1 VLAVLTPLLFRPY
14 RRSRIRYPCEKE
26 GQRGLF
32 VVVALATQLLAIS
45 CATVHGP
52 DSAARLRQTANLIG
66 EVKAFGKSIA
76 IEPTA
81 ALSRT
86 VREGPAL
93 SMLWLWMQREGTLAL
108 NGPMD
113 IRTAIG
119 YWAESE
125 RVKVERI
132 YRVDGYSVYYRQG
145 DEFADSRSVATPG
158 FAEERLARLVK
169 VVLHE
174 DLHGDNNFALPWE
187 IEEAIVTPLGSL
199 AAAEYFRQKAD
210 ERNLRSALA
219 SLADERQASK
229 ELNALVARAQLTFA
243 QEKIDGAKE
252 KILAILGEY
261 PAYQKQFERQ
271 VRGQHTPTV
280 LEAKLSHDLAYYRYF
295 DSIVTL
301 AESAPSLKMII
312 EDLKSIPAS
321 ATHAV
326 VEEHLRSLRSK
337 YAAGNH

>member
-1 VLAVLTPLLFRPY
+1 MTVLAPLSFRFW
-14 RRSRIRYPCEKE
+14 RRT
-26 GQRGLF
+26 GALLA
-32 VVVALATQLLAIS
+32 VVTQLLVVS
-45 CATVHGP
+45 CATITAP
-52 DSAARLRQTANLIG
+52 DSAARLRQTASLIE
-66 EVKAFGKSIA
+66 EVKAFGKSLG

-81 ALSRT
+81 ALTRT
-86 VREGPAL
+86 VQEGPAL

-158 FAEERLARLVK
+158 FADERLARLVK

-187 IEEAIVTPLGSL
+187 IEEALVTPLGSL
-199 AAAEYFRQKAD
+199 VAAEYFRQKGD

-229 ELNALVARAQLTFA
+229 ELSALVARAQIILA
-243 QEKIDGAKE
+243 QEKIDIAKE
-252 KILAILGEY
+252 KVLALLGEY

-295 DSIVTL
+295 DTIVTL
-301 AESAPSLKMII
+301 AELAPSLKALIA
-312 EDLKSIPAS
+312 DLRSNPAD
-321 ATHAV
+321 ATHEI
-326 VEEHLRSLRSK
+326 VENRLRSLRTK
-337 YAAGNH
+337 YTAASH

>member
-1 VLAVLTPLLFRPY
+1 MAVLAPLSFRFW
-14 RRSRIRYPCEKE
+14 RHT
-26 GQRGLF
+26 GALLA
-32 VVVALATQLLAIS
+32 VVTQLLVVS
-45 CATVHGP
+45 CATITAP
-52 DSAARLRQTANLIG
+52 DSATRLRQTAGLI
-66 EVKAFGKSIA
+66 EDVKTFGKSLG

-81 ALSRT
+81 ALTRT

-158 FAEERLARLVK
+158 FAEERLALLVK

-187 IEEAIVTPLGSL
+187 IEEALVTPLGSL
-199 AAAEYFRQKAD
+199 AAAEYFRQKGD
-210 ERNLRSALA
+210 ERNLRSALT
-219 SLADERQASK
+219 SLADERQAAK
-229 ELNALVARAQLTFA
+229 ELNALVARAQVILA
-243 QEKIDGAKE
+243 QEKIDVAKE
-252 KILAILGEY
+252 KVLAFLGEY

-271 VRGQHTPTV
+271 VRGQHAPTV

-301 AESAPSLKMII
+301 AELAPSLKALIA
-312 EDLKSIPAS
+312 DLRSIPAE
-321 ATHAV
+321 ATHAIADA
-326 VEEHLRSLRSK
+326 HLRGLRSN
-337 YAAGNH
+337 YIAASH

>member
-1 VLAVLTPLLFRPY
+1 MAVLTPL
-14 RRSRIRYPCEKE
+14 
-26 GQRGLF
+26 
-32 VVVALATQLLAIS
+32 ALRFGAFLAVATQILASS
-45 CATVHGP
+45 CTSVTAP
-52 DSAARLRQTANLIG
+52 DSAARLRQTAGLIE
-66 EVKAFGKSIA
+66 EVKAFGKSLG

-81 ALSRT
+81 ALTRT
-86 VREGPAL
+86 VQEGPAL

-158 FAEERLARLVK
+158 FADERLARLVK

-187 IEEAIVTPLGSL
+187 IEEALVTPLGSL
-199 AAAEYFRQKAD
+199 VAAEYFRQKGD

-229 ELNALVARAQLTFA
+229 ELSALVARAQIILA
-243 QEKIDGAKE
+243 QEKIDIAKE
-252 KILAILGEY
+252 KVLALLGEY

-295 DSIVTL
+295 DTIVTL
-301 AESAPSLKMII
+301 AELAPSLKALIA
-312 EDLKSIPAS
+312 DLRSNPAD
-321 ATHAV
+321 ATHEI
-326 VEEHLRSLRSK
+326 VENRLRSLRTK
-337 YAAGNH
+337 YTAASH

>member
-1 VLAVLTPLLFRPY
+1 MAVLTPLAFRF
-14 RRSRIRYPCEKE
+14 
-26 GQRGLF
+26 GAF
-32 VVVALATQLLAIS
+32 VAVATQLLASS
-45 CATVHGP
+45 CTTVADP
-52 DSAARLRQTANLIG
+52 DSAARLRQTASLIE
-66 EVKAFGKSIA
+66 EVKAFGKA
-76 IEPTA
+76 LGIEPTA
-81 ALSRT
+81 ALTRT

-187 IEEAIVTPLGSL
+187 IEEALVTPLGSL
-199 AAAEYFRQKAD
+199 AAAEYFRQKGD
-210 ERNLRSALA
+210 ERNLRSALT
-219 SLADERQASK
+219 SLADERQAAK
-229 ELNALVARAQLTFA
+229 ELNALVARAQIILA
-243 QEKIDGAKE
+243 QEKIDVAKE
-252 KILAILGEY
+252 KVLALLGEY

-271 VRGQHTPTV
+271 VRGQHAPTV

-301 AESAPSLKMII
+301 AELAPGLKALIA
-312 EDLKSIPAS
+312 DLRSIPAE
-321 ATHAV
+321 ATHAIADA
-326 VEEHLRSLRSK
+326 HLRSLRSK
-337 YAAGNH
+337 YIAASH